1 MKNVFSKIIIFTFIF
16 VLILSS
22 INSVFATE
30 YSFSLP
36 DDYIEKAYELAGSRY
51 FFAYTFGDSFNVF
64 VFDDTTAFES
74 VKWYKKSSS
83 CIAPYDSLLKFTA
96 YSFNDY
102 KTAGVSNPPKIEYNK
117 PIDRSN
123 GYLIDFN
130 HFYANFDIYTNY
142 TDGASLFY
150 QHTPR
155 FINPYI
161 ANTAE
166 DLATGKFD
174 SLLIIPN
181 DAVNK
186 LGLHILKLNKSK
198 ADINND
204 GVDEE
209 VEVGETLYK
218 KNLTSSLLEGV
229 GDNYYYDISSS
240 ELGINWINGSSYL
253 IYLVNDVNLLYLD
266 DDYVCYQEIRFTV
279 GGLTAE
285 DIEYNR
291 HQELINSNKK
301 TQDAIEE
308 NTKTNKSIFEKI
320 GDILSYIN
328 PFSDNFFGKKLIEL
342 LLNGLKSLFVPE
354 DGFFD
359 TYFSDLKGW
368 FSDRLGFLWTPFDII
383 IEILNKILNINFS
396 EPTFHIPE
404 INEPFS
410 GTKLISEYDYNLND
424 LLNNETF
431 NNIHNI
437 YLIGVD
443 AVIIFAL
450 INLARKKIEEVFSN

>member
-1 MKNVFSKIIIFTFIF
+1 M
-16 VLILSS
+16 
-22 INSVFATE
+22 
-30 YSFSLP
+30 
-36 DDYIEKAYELAGSRY
+36 
-51 FFAYTFGDSFNVF
+51 
-64 VFDDTTAFES
+64 
-74 VKWYKKSSS
+74 
-83 CIAPYDSLLKFTA
+83 
-96 YSFNDY
+96 
-102 KTAGVSNPPKIEYNK
+102 
-117 PIDRSN
+117 
-123 GYLIDFN
+123 
-130 HFYANFDIYTNY
+130 
-142 TDGASLFY
+142 
-150 QHTPR
+150 
-155 FINPYI
+155 
-161 ANTAE
+161 
-166 DLATGKFD
+166 
-174 SLLIIPN
+174 
-181 DAVNK
+181 
-186 LGLHILKLNKSK
+186 
-198 ADINND
+198 
-204 GVDEE
+204 
-209 VEVGETLYK
+209 
-218 KNLTSSLLEGV
+218 
-229 GDNYYYDISSS
+229 
-240 ELGINWINGSSYL
+240 
-253 IYLVNDVNLLYLD
+253 
-266 DDYVCYQEIRFTV
+266 
-279 GGLTAE
+279 
-285 DIEYNR
+285 
-291 HQELINSNKK
+291 INSNKK